1 MLTWQ
6 AFEKLLSIKTFFIS
20 LLIGVNMEFAAH
32 GSYSIERENNIL
44 LVDAQGPF
52 NEVTVKQY
60 RKDIET
66 YTQKMSAGPWASLI
80 SFRGSGVFTPEAEQ
94 DLIDTTR
101 YRMDHGMIAVAAV
114 ITNSPFAD
122 ILQMQLQRIYQ
133 ACGVQFHFFSDQENA
148 KLWLDSFIENHVQ
161 NVARA

>member
-1 MLTWQ
+1 
-6 AFEKLLSIKTFFIS
+6 
-20 LLIGVNMEFAAH
+20 MEFAAH

-52 NEVTVKQY
+52 NEITVKKY
-60 RKDIET
+60 RQDIET
-66 YTQKMSAGPWASLI
+66 YTKQMSEGPWGSLI

-101 YRMDHGMIAVAAV
+101 YRMDNGMIAVAAV
-114 ITNSPFAD
+114 ITDSPFAD

-133 ACGVQFHFFSDQENA
+133 ACNVKFHFFSDQENA
-148 KLWLDSFIENHVQ
+148 KLWLDSFIEN
-161 NVARA
+161 NAKNAARA